1 MEPTYITALAGLAGA
16 MVGGLTSLV
25 TAWVLQR
32 WQLREHKL
40 EALRREREKIFLE
53 FIDEASRLYGDALS
67 HEKDDVCDLVRLYA
81 LLAHLQ
87 LISSEAI
94 VKAATSTIGSITQLY
109 LAPNRTMRE
118 MADFAAGGG
127 FEPVRRFSELCRAEL
142 LLLQGP
148 LPIGTPRAV
157 GAYTN
162 V

>member
-1 MEPTYITALAGLAGA
+1 MDPSYITALAGLAGA
-16 MVGGLTSLV
+16 MVGGLTSLT

-32 WQLREHKL
+32 SQLREHKL
-40 EALRREREKIFLE
+40 EALRGEREKIFLE
-53 FIDEASRLYGDALS
+53 FIDEASRLYADALG

-81 LLAHLQ
+81 LSAHIRLT
-87 LISSEAI
+87 SSDEIFEASM
-94 VKAATSTIGSITQLY
+94 STIAAVTQLY

-148 LPIGTPRAV
+148 LPIRTPRARGFHTKV
-157 GAYTN
+157 
-162 V
+162 